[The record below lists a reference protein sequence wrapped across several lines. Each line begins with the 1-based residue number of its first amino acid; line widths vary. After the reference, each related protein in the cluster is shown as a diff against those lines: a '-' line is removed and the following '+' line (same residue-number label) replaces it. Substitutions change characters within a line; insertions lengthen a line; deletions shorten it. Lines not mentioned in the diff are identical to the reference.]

1 MARRVGLVLLVLAAL
16 AAVAVAAAA
25 GADSRDPKKRYNA
38 ADQAWAR
45 AIKIGRSDLG
55 PGDWRV
61 EPSTNEGAELAGC
74 KKPNLSDLV
83 LTGEAKNP
91 DFSRNGSFVSSEGA
105 VWASARD
112 AEKSWTRS
120 MRFPVEKCLTAA
132 LKQGLGAD
140 QGVTLSVLF
149 SGRLQVAKLVP
160 RTFAYGLRFRIK
172 GPAATIS
179 GRISVYALARGRAE
193 GSFVLIS
200 LGKPL
205 QPIPL
210 ALERRLAGL
219 VAGRLQR

>member
-16 AAVAVAAAA
+16 AGAASAA
-25 GADSRDPKKRYNA
+25 GADARDPKKRYNA

-45 AIKIGRSDLG
+45 AIKVGRGDLG
-55 PGDWRV
+55 PGDWRI
-61 EPSTNEGAELAGC
+61 EPSTKEGAELAGC

-91 DFSRNGSFVSSEGA
+91 DFSRNGSFVSSEGE

-112 AEKSWTRS
+112 AEKSWSRS

-140 QGVTLSVLF
+140 QSVTFTVLS
-149 SGRLQVAKLVP
+149 SGRLQVAKLAP

-172 GPAATIS
+172 GPAATIA
-179 GRISVYALARGRAE
+179 GRISVYAFARGRAE

-205 QPIPL
+205 QPIPP

-219 VAGRLQR
+219 VAGRLYR